1 MKNQKKIIFNIAE
14 AKAKLSKLIELVI
27 NGDKVIIAR
36 NNKPLNN
43 LVLHQST
50 EKRKLGL
57 LSGKFS
63 ISDNFMDEDAEINK
77 LFYGNDNEIHS

>member
-27 NGDKVIIAR
+27 NGDKVIISR
-36 NNKPLNN
+36 NNKPLIN

-57 LSGKFS
+57 L
-63 ISDNFMDEDAEINK
+63 
-77 LFYGNDNEIHS
+77 